1 LRIVE
6 DDAVEW
12 HDRVN
17 KSISTLPIWRGVIK
31 QSGAEW
37 GNPAPRASLG
47 WAAILDG
54 RRSMRLIS

>member
-12 HDRVN
+12 RDRVN
-17 KSISTLPIWRGVIK
+17 ESISTLPIWGRVIK

-47 WAAILDG
+47 
-54 RRSMRLIS
+54 